1 MMKTE
6 SQLLVDAIRLLKPN
20 SEFVI
25 TSNDYQTIEWYAME
39 GTAPTKAQIDAAIE
53 QVKLNDQ
60 NAADAAETQ
69 KQAVLDRLGITADEA
84 RLLLS

>member
-1 MMKTE
+1 MKSE
-6 SQLLVDAIRLLKPN
+6 SQFLVDAIRLLKPN

-25 TSNDYQTIEWYAME
+25 TDNDYATIDWHSIE

-69 KQAVLDRLGITADEA
+69 KKAILDRLGITADEA

>member
-1 MMKTE
+1 MKSE

-25 TSNDYQTIEWYAME
+25 LENDYATIQWHLLE
-39 GTAPTKAQIDAAIE
+39 GTAPTQAEIDAAIE
-53 QVKLNDQ
+53 QVKLNDE
-60 NAADAAETQ
+60 NAATSALAE
-69 KQAVLDRLGITADEA
+69 KQAILDRLGITADEA

>member
-1 MMKTE
+1 MKTE

-25 TSNDYQTIEWYAME
+25 LNDDYSTITWHSID
-39 GTAPTKAQIDAAIE
+39 GTPPTQAQVDAAIE
-53 QVKLNDQ
+53 QVKANYENEIASAQ
-60 NAADAAETQ
+60 IQ
-69 KQAVLDRLGITADEA
+69 KQAILDRLGITADEA

>member
-1 MMKTE
+1 MKSE
-6 SQLLVDAIRLLKPN
+6 SQLLVDAIRLLKPD

-25 TSNDYQTIEWYAME
+25 TDNDYATIDWHSIE
-39 GTAPTKAQIDAAIE
+39 GAKPTKTQIDAAIE

>member
-1 MMKTE
+1 MMKTQ
-6 SQLLVDAIRLLKPN
+6 SQLLVDAIRLLKPE

-25 TSNDYQTIEWYAME
+25 TNNDYATIEWYSIE

-60 NAADAAETQ
+60 NAADTAETQ